1 VKHVLKYSS
10 DAFEGTTWVNI
21 NETDIDVVGFEKS
34 RNSMSDP
41 PTQMDEKNRIKWNRI
56 ISKGVTATIREQPD
70 MFLRRVRR
78 GIPDDYR

>member
-1 VKHVLKYSS
+1 
-10 DAFEGTTWVNI
+10 
-21 NETDIDVVGFEKS
+21 
-34 RNSMSDP
+34 MSDP